1 MSHTLQTLDA
11 LSRLFTYPN
20 EQTLEAAELLYVA
33 LADELPE
40 AAAEASAFGKFVDAH
55 EPWEV
60 EEAFT
65 RTFDVNPACALEIGW
80 HLFGEEYA
88 RGTMLVRMREELRKY
103 GIAESSELT
112 DHITHVLAVI
122 AAMPADEAERF
133 VGACVGPAVE
143 KMRRALEGNGSP
155 YGHVINCLS
164 AFIRHHWDEVI
175 MTGDDATGA
184 EQEVSRAGGADPLN
198 SYPVRGLSDQI
209 TGLPTTDLPMMDGQ
223 PQSGGCGSM
232 DGGPVELVTL
242 QMNYSAPVELNPLE
256 PRDDLPNP
264 APPTR
269 TSQS

>member
-1 MSHTLQTLDA
+1 MSHIPQTLDA
-11 LSRLFTYPN
+11 LSRLLTYPN

-33 LADELPE
+33 VADELPE

-103 GIAESSELT
+103 GIPESSELT
-112 DHITHVLAVI
+112 DHITHVLAVV

-133 VGACVGPAVE
+133 VGACVAPAVE
-143 KMRRALEGNGSP
+143 KMRLALEGNETP
-155 YGHVINCLS
+155 YRHAINCLS
-164 AFIRHHWDEVI
+164 AYICHTWDEVI

-184 EQEVSRAGGADPLN
+184 EQEVSRAAGADPLN
-198 SYPVRGLSDQI
+198 SYPVRGLSDQL
-209 TGLPTTDLPMMDGQ
+209 TGLPTTGLPMVGGQ

-232 DGGPVELVTL
+232 DGGPIELVTL
-242 QMNYSAPVELNPLE
+242 QMKYSAPESSNQFE
-256 PRDDLPNP
+256 QRDDLPNP
-264 APPTR
+264 ASPTR
-269 TSQS
+269 ESQS